1 MIILMRTVLLAG
13 AIALLAQGCARDGAT
28 AELRF
33 SIEDGPFRNDFLRDG
48 PIAAHVVLKSAGAAR
63 LVVAFPAGNSGAG
76 VWFAEQQ
83 APVQWSAPQNV
94 EPVTQ
99 TLEDGGVRRGVR
111 FETRASASRLDVAK
125 AILSNIRVLRDYG
138 YTGQTPS
145 IVDAA
150 PAIDGRKAT
159 WERQRIDGGAGYFL
173 SIEAL
178 NGAVRTA
185 ETGAPVTFIAKS
197 GDALRLR
204 VTALTGDPPLTGIPE
219 GSLLS
224 DAAAKEPRL
233 RNVLAF
239 LAYEEKFLAGSW
251 QYDTYF
257 GRDTLMTLALLGPA
271 LRPEAVEA
279 GLASVLDRL
288 SASGEVA
295 HEEDIGEYALLRRA
309 KSGAPA
315 DDAPILDYK
324 MIDDDF
330 MLAPVLAQY
339 LLEGPEGRARA
350 DAFLSRTAPG
360 GETYRELVLLNLGFV
375 VDAARPFGEAPHWSR
390 LIQVR
395 SSDPPLGNW
404 RDSSAGLGGGVFPYD
419 VNAALVPAALAAA
432 HRLADSGLLGND
444 AAMKELATRAERFA
458 GVWSSTAAGPFN
470 VSIDAETAQK
480 RAGDAARLAGL
491 DAAPANWTQTKAPV
505 EFAALAL
512 DQSGA
517 PIKVMHSD
525 VGYLLL
531 FGAPSESE
539 VDQAASLI
547 LSPFPSG
554 LMTQAG
560 MMVANAAYAPT
571 ELATDFGAD
580 RYHGAVIW
588 SWQQALMAAGIEHQ
602 LSRSDLTEAT
612 RSRLDEAL
620 GVLRR
625 AIEDSCDYQSAELW
639 TWAADNGKIV
649 RVPFGQR
656 AGDETESNA
665 AQLWSTVFLAQKD
678 LSCAG

>member
-1 MIILMRTVLLAG
+1 MIIPMRTFLLAG
-13 AIALLAQGCARDGAT
+13 AFVLMAQGCARDAAT
-28 AELRF
+28 EELRF

-48 PIAAHVVLKSAGAAR
+48 PIAAHVVLKSAKAAR

-83 APVQWSAPQNV
+83 APVQWSAPRNF

-111 FETRASASRLDVAK
+111 FETEASAGRLKVAK

-138 YTGQTPS
+138 YAGQTPS

-150 PAIDGRKAT
+150 PTTDGRKAT
-159 WERQRIDGGAGYFL
+159 WERRRIDGAAGYFL

-178 NGAVRTA
+178 NGAVETA
-185 ETGAPVTFIAKS
+185 ETGAPVTFTAKS

-204 VTALTGDPPLTGIPE
+204 VTTLTGDPPLTGIPE
-219 GSLLS
+219 ERLLS
-224 DAAAKEPRL
+224 ASAAKEPRL

-257 GRDTLMTLALLGPA
+257 GRDTLMTLALLGTA

-279 GLASVLDRL
+279 GLAAVLDRL
-288 SASGEVA
+288 SESGEVA

-309 KSGAPA
+309 ENGAPA

-330 MLAPVLAQY
+330 MLAPALARY
-339 LLEGPEGRARA
+339 LLDTPEGGERAG
-350 DAFLSRTAPG
+350 AFLSRTAPG
-360 GETYRELVLLNLGFV
+360 GETYRELVLRNLGFI
-375 VDAARPFGEAPHWSR
+375 VDAARPYGEDPNWSR
-390 LIQVR
+390 FISVR
-395 SSDPPLGNW
+395 SVNPPVGNW
-404 RDSSAGLGGGVFPYD
+404 RDSSTGLGGGVFPYD

-432 HRLADSGLLGND
+432 HRLADSGLLGSA
-444 AAMKELATRAERFA
+444 AAMKELAIRAGRFA
-458 GVWSSTAAGPFN
+458 GVWSSTAADHFN
-470 VSIDAETAQK
+470 VSVDAETAKK
-480 RAGDAARLAGL
+480 RAEEAARLAGL
-491 DAAPANWTQTKAPV
+491 DAAPASWAQSTAPV

-512 DQSGA
+512 DRNGA
-517 PIKVMHSD
+517 PIQVMHSD

-531 FGAPSESE
+531 FGAPSERE

-554 LMTQAG
+554 LITPVG
-560 MMVANAAYAPT
+560 MMVANAAYAPA
-571 ELATDFGAD
+571 ELAADFGPD

-588 SWQQALMAAGIEHQ
+588 SWQQALMAAGIERQ

-620 GVLRR
+620 HILRR
-625 AIEDSCDYQSAELW
+625 AIEAGCDYQSAELW
-639 TWAADNGKIV
+639 TWAADKGKIA

-665 AQLWSTVFLAQKD
+665 AQLWSTVLLAQRD
-678 LSCAG
+678 FSCAG